1 MTIRDLLKGQKL
13 NAKVDYVILNQR
25 PDIRSAEEFIDQEI
39 DGLNPVIKKNG
50 RLQMQI
56 WLKDKVSFAIEMED

>member
-1 MTIRDLLKGQKL
+1 MTIRDLLKGQRL

-25 PDIRSAEEFIDQEI
+25 SDIRSAEEFIDQEI
-39 DGLNPVIKKNG
+39 AGLNPVIKNG

>member
-1 MTIRDLLKGQKL
+1 MTIRDLLKGQRL

-39 DGLNPVIKKNG
+39 AGLNPVIKNG
-50 RLQMQI
+50 RL
-56 WLKDKVSFAIEMED
+56 

>member
-1 MTIRDLLKGQKL
+1 MTIRDLLKGQKPD
-13 NAKVDYVILNQR
+13 AQVDYVILNQR
-25 PDIRSAEEFIDQEI
+25 PDIRSAEEFIDHEI
-39 DGLNPVIKKNG
+39 EGLNPVIKNG

>member
-1 MTIRDLLKGQKL
+1 MTIRDLLKGQKPD
-13 NAKVDYVILNQR
+13 AQVDYVILNQR

-39 DGLNPVIKKNG
+39 EGLNPVIKNG

-56 WLKDKVSFAIEMED
+56 WLKDKVRFSIDMED

>member
-1 MTIRDLLKGQKL
+1 MTIRDLLKGQRL

-39 DGLNPVIKKNG
+39 EGLNPVIKNG

>member
-1 MTIRDLLKGQKL
+1 MTIRDLLKGQKPD
-13 NAKVDYVILNQR
+13 AQVDYVILNQR

-39 DGLNPVIKKNG
+39 EGLNPVIQNG

-56 WLKDKVSFAIEMED
+56 WLKDKVRFSIEMED

>member
-1 MTIRDLLKGQKL
+1 MTIRDLLKGQKPD
-13 NAKVDYVILNQR
+13 AKVDYVIFNQR

-39 DGLNPVIKKNG
+39 AGLNPVIKNG

>member
-1 MTIRDLLKGQKL
+1 MTIRDLLKGQKPD
-13 NAKVDYVILNQR
+13 AQVDYVILNQR

-39 DGLNPVIKKNG
+39 EGLNPVIKNG

>member
-1 MTIRDLLKGQKL
+1 MTIRDLLKGQKPD
-13 NAKVDYVILNQR
+13 AQVDYVILNQR

-39 DGLNPVIKKNG
+39 EGLNPVIKNG

-56 WLKDKVSFAIEMED
+56 WLKDKVRFSIEMED

>member
-1 MTIRDLLKGQKL
+1 MTIRDLLKGQRL

-39 DGLNPVIKKNG
+39 AGLNPVIKNG
-50 RLQMQI
+50 QLQMQI
-56 WLKDKVSFAIEMED
+56 WLKDKVCFAIEMED

>member
-1 MTIRDLLKGQKL
+1 MTIRDLLKGQKPDV
-13 NAKVDYVILNQR
+13 KVDYVILNQR

-39 DGLNPVIKKNG
+39 EGLNPVINNG

-56 WLKDKVSFAIEMED
+56 WLKDKVRFSIEMED

>member
-1 MTIRDLLKGQKL
+1 MTIRDLLKGQRL

-25 PDIRSAEEFIDQEI
+25 PDIRRAEEFIDQEI
-39 DGLNPVIKKNG
+39 EGLNPVIKNG

-56 WLKDKVSFAIEMED
+56 WLKDKVCFAIEMED

>member
-1 MTIRDLLKGQKL
+1 MTIRDLLKGQKPD
-13 NAKVDYVILNQR
+13 AQVDYVILNQR

-39 DGLNPVIKKNG
+39 EGLNPVIKNG

-56 WLKDKVSFAIEMED
+56 WLKDKVRFSIEMKD

>member
-1 MTIRDLLKGQKL
+1 MTIRDLLKGKKPD
-13 NAKVDYVILNQR
+13 AKVDYVILNQR

-39 DGLNPVIKKNG
+39 EGPNPVIKNG

-56 WLKDKVSFAIEMED
+56 WLKDKVRFSIEMED